1 MIEKILLD
9 YLSEKLSVPVFM
21 EMPVEDVDSFVLLE
35 KTGSSKTNH
44 IPTATIAGQSY
55 APSLLAAAELNE
67 ELKTAIEDSIELN
80 EISSVRLNSDYNFTN
95 TATKRYRYQ
104 CIYVITIGV

>member
-9 YLSEKLSVPVFM
+9 YLSEKLSVPVYM
-21 EMPVEDVDSFVLLE
+21 EMPEEDIDSFVVLE
-35 KTGSSKTNH
+35 KTGSSKVNH

-55 APSLLAAAELNE
+55 APTMVEAAELNE
-67 ELKTAIEDSIELN
+67 VLKTAIEGSIEL
-80 EISSVRLNSDYNFTN
+80 EEVSAVRLNSDYNFTN
-95 TATKRYRYQ
+95 TATRKYRYQ